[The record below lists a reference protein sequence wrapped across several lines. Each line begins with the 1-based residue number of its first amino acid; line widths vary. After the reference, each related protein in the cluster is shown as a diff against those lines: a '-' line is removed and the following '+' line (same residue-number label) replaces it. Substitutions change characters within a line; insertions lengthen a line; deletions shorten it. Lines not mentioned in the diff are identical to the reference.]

1 MVRGARNGA
10 SCGIHDAEL
19 TSTTL
24 LAVSVLLTVP
34 QVRLILEY
42 HVLKR
47 PTDVALVRS
56 QPARRA
62 LNKMGYCVILN
73 VAMDSLEMAR
83 YAGAHVQLAKLSVLL
98 SAPIQNRNAL
108 TRILQLYKL
117 QLNLLS
123 R

>member
-1 MVRGARNGA
+1 MVRGARNGV
-10 SCGIHDAEL
+10 SCGIQDAEL

-47 PTDVALVRS
+47 PTEEALARS
-56 QPARRA
+56 QPARLA
-62 LNKMGYCVILN
+62 LNKMGYCAILN
-73 VAMDSLEMAR
+73 AAMDSLEMAR
-83 YAGAHVQLAKLSVLL
+83 YAGAHVQLAKLNVLL

-117 QLNLLS
+117 PLNLLS